1 MIVGNFCKE
10 KALVAFSDHCRC
22 ILSSQIIIHHRLH
35 VWRQVHL
42 VRVLSKVIRHL
53 EQPQELDTYLRCI
66 GRLHQLAGV
75 DRSYLL
81 MSGKSFCEALDSIE
95 QHKELWS
102 NQVLA

>member
-1 MIVGNFCKE
+1 M
-10 KALVAFSDHCRC
+10 AFSDRCRC
-22 ILSSQIIIHHRLH
+22 ILSSQIIVNHWLH

>member
-1 MIVGNFCKE
+1 M
-10 KALVAFSDHCRC
+10 AFTDCF
-22 ILSSQIIIHHRLH
+22 ILSSQIIVNHRLH

-75 DRSYLL
+75 DRAYLL

-102 NQVLA
+102 NQVVA

>member
-1 MIVGNFCKE
+1 M
-10 KALVAFSDHCRC
+10 AFTDCC
-22 ILSSQIIIHHRLH
+22 ILSSQIIVHHQLQ

-75 DRSYLL
+75 DRAYLL

-102 NQVLA
+102 NQVVA